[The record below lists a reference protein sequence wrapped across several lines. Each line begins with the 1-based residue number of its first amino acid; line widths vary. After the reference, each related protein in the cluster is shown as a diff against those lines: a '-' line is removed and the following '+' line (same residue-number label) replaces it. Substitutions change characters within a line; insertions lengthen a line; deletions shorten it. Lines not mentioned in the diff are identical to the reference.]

1 MHALKRFIQQSSTMS
16 IMFSIMILAGVLVGS
31 IFPPF
36 AKLFVTVSP
45 GKTVLFSVSCV
56 LAGLFLGIG
65 NYYIARAILYN
76 PLKSITGKVKELSSG
91 DLTVRMEIQGMDLI
105 GQLAHAIE
113 SLSESFRQTAGNTL
127 NAAQEVIQVSDQVTS
142 LSKTYI
148 EKSNQSMVIS
158 TQQVQNASDQ
168 VKSFNKVSETIQKM
182 LAGIYEINELLQS
195 STQTALRFMSTSLR
209 GTELVQELDQG
220 IINVKSDLNKTQNRA
235 NQLQQ
240 NSNQINSIVSLIQGI
255 AAQTNLLALNAS
267 IEAAR
272 AGEAGKG
279 FSVVADEVRKL
290 ANASSAAAKE
300 ISDLLNSMNKD
311 IGALVSSTDITFNTL
326 IQEESSM
333 KEAQS
338 VFGEITQGADLLK
351 DCIESAEKKLDST
364 NNDTSEVKTALT
376 QMNSLNNSSWEFALK
391 IGTIFETQAHGFQ
404 ALAKQVESLQ
414 HTLNEMTYGL
424 DSLKL

>member
-1 MHALKRFIQQSSTMS
+1 MSAIKRLIQNSSTMS
-16 IMFSIMILAGVLVGS
+16 LMFTIMLLTGALVGL

-36 AKLFVTVSP
+36 AKLFVSVTP
-45 GKTVLFSVSCV
+45 GKAFLFSVSCV
-56 LAGLFLGIG
+56 LAGLLLGVG

-76 PLKSITGKVKELSSG
+76 PIKSITEKVKVLSSG

-105 GQLAHAIE
+105 GQLAQAIE
-113 SLSESFRQTAGNTL
+113 SLSESFKNTAGNTL
-127 NAAQEVIQVSDQVTS
+127 NAAQEVIQVSDQVNS
-142 LSKTYI
+142 LSQSYI
-148 EKSNQSMVIS
+148 EKSNDSMAIS
-158 TQQVQNASDQ
+158 KQQVQNTSDQ
-168 VKSFNKVSETIQKM
+168 VESFTKVSDTIQKM
-182 LAGIYEINELLQS
+182 LSGIYEINELLQS
-195 STQTALRFMSTSLR
+195 STQTALQFMSTSLR

-220 IINVKSDLNKTQNRA
+220 IANVKSDLNSTQSRA

-240 NSNQINSIVSLIQGI
+240 NTNQINSIVALIQGI

-290 ANASSAAAKE
+290 ANASSEAAKE
-300 ISDLLNSMNKD
+300 ISDLLLTMNND
-311 IGALVSSTDITFNTL
+311 IRSLVTSTNTTFNTL

-338 VFGEITQGADLLK
+338 VFGEIAQGADLLK
-351 DCIESAEKKLDST
+351 NCIESAEKKLENT

-376 QMNSLNNSSWEFALK
+376 QMKSLNNSSWEFVLK
-391 IGTIFETQAHGFQ
+391 IGTIFENQAQGFK
-404 ALAKQVESLQ
+404 ALANRVDSLQ
-414 HTLNEMTYGL
+414 QTLNEMTYGL
-424 DSLKL
+424 DALKL